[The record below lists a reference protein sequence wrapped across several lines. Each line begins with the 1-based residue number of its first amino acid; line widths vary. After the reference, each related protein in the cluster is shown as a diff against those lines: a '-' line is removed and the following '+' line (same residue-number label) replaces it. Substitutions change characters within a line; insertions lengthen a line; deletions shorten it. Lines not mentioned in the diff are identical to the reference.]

1 MFVIE
6 DDWHAEPLKGNYH
19 TWDDAMDELR
29 RLASISWDQEPN
41 LAPCTGWRDCGRKY
55 EIIEYDSN
63 PTPWKLISRH
73 SVLEID
79 ANGVRWDNLEMPIE

>member
-6 DDWHAEPLKGNYH
+6 DDWHAEPLKGEYQTLN
-19 TWDDAMDELR
+19 DAMDELR
-29 RLASISWDQEPN
+29 RLAEIPWDQKPN

-55 EIIEYDSN
+55 EIVEYDTN
-63 PTPWKLISRH
+63 NRPWKLLSQH

-79 ANGVRWDNLEMPIE
+79 ADGVRWNTEQA